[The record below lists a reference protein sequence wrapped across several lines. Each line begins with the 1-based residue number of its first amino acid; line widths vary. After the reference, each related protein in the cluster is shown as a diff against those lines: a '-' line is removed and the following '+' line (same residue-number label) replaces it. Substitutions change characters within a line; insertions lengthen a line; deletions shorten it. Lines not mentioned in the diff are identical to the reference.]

1 MVFTPSR
8 AAVAVRP
15 KGAVK
20 EVTHQ
25 LQCFIMLKK
34 SSNYMSSS
42 AAKRGLKVLHKS
54 TLVFMQKLCTLSAV
68 RRLAKPTRSVVIYLF
83 TGYRYIS
90 FSAFIFNRST
100 LGDLVP
106 TLPVI
111 YLH

>member
-25 LQCFIMLKK
+25 LQCFSMLKK

-42 AAKRGLKVLHKS
+42 AAKTWIKS
-54 TLVFMQKLCTLSAV
+54 TTQIHACIY
-68 RRLAKPTRSVVIYLF
+68 AKVVY
-83 TGYRYIS
+83 
-90 FSAFIFNRST
+90 
-100 LGDLVP
+100 P
-106 TLPVI
+106 
-111 YLH
+111 